1 MARFGDPSGLKI
13 GICCEY
19 DALPGMGH
27 ACGHN
32 LIAEAG
38 IAAGIGICL

>member
-1 MARFGDPSGLKI
+1 MAFNA
-13 GICCEY
+13 EY

-32 LIAEAG
+32 VIATSS
-38 IAAGIGICL
+38 IAAFLAT